1 VRWASSVASET
12 LAGKAASELRRYPFV
27 WLSLASASLMNKLL
41 PKKRWHY
48 LLLGALFLAG
58 IGTLFSTRFLA
69 RDRKPVALNAML
81 LQMRSDPA
89 LWTVTERDVS
99 ILILDIQRNNVAG
112 LAIAPSG
119 MFVST
124 RAGNRYF
131 VSDNAGKL
139 SSLALTYYQK
149 GQTDAFPLAV
159 VSEDIRSTGG
169 WHMDLGLLLTIA
181 FLSALGVQAFRANR
195 GNGFGFS
202 QTESS
207 VVTFEDVIGAEEAK
221 SALMDIKSYLKAPKD
236 FTALGARAPKGVLL
250 SGPPG
255 TGKTQLAKAL
265 AGECKVHFIPATG
278 GDFTAMFVGL
288 GSMRVKSLFRKAR
301 KHAPCIVFIDEID
314 GVGRRTTTETG
325 GASEAEG
332 NRIINQIL
340 AEVDGFNSSSGVIV
354 IGATNFPDAVDPALL
369 REGRFDRKIQLKLP
383 ALADREALFRLYAKK
398 VKTVGELGYA
408 RLARLT
414 TGLTPAAIA
423 YVVNHAALI
432 SARNQQRDV
441 PMANFIEAIEVCR
454 MGEVNGSSS
463 ALTES
468 ERERVAV
475 HEAGH
480 ALIAQVM
487 NVGRVE
493 KVTILSRGGALGVTL
508 VTQTEDKQ
516 LHLKSELQN
525 RIQML
530 LAGRAAELIT
540 YDDASSGAASDLKEA
555 SRIALSMV
563 ATLGLSDKGTL
574 FSLDALSVLDLKPD
588 ATIAVAQAE
597 TILAAQHQRCL
608 ATLRQ
613 LHGALLELTA
623 KLVEHETVDGE
634 EVARAIANARTAGT
648 KGLNDATCTQQGTA

>member
-1 VRWASSVASET
+1 MDR
-12 LAGKAASELRRYPFV
+12 
-27 WLSLASASLMNKLL
+27 LL
-41 PKKRWHY
+41 PKKQWHY
-48 LLLGALFLAG
+48 LILGALLLAALG
-58 IGTLFSTRFLA
+58 AVFSTKLLA
-69 RDRKPVALNAML
+69 RAQKPVALNAML
-81 LQMRSDPA
+81 LQMRSDPS
-89 LWTVTERDVS
+89 LWTITERDVS
-99 ILILDIQRNNVAG
+99 ILILDIQSNNVAG
-112 LAIAPSG
+112 LAIEPSG

-124 RAGNRYF
+124 RTGHRYF

-139 SSLALTYYQK
+139 SGLALTYYQK

-159 VSEDIRSTGG
+159 VSEDIRNANG
-169 WHMDLGLLLTIA
+169 WHLDLGLLLTIA
-181 FLSALGVQAFRANR
+181 LLSALGIQAFRVYR
-195 GNGFGFS
+195 GTGFGFS
-202 QTESS
+202 QTGAI
-207 VVTFEDVIGAEEAK
+207 VTFEDVIGAGEAK
-221 SALMDIKSYLKAPKD
+221 LALMDIKSYLRDPKA
-236 FTALGARAPKGVLL
+236 FTALGARPPKGVLL

-278 GDFTAMFVGL
+278 GDFTAMFLGL

-340 AEVDGFNSSSGVIV
+340 AEIDGFNSSSGVIV
-354 IGATNFPDAVDPALL
+354 IGATNFPDAVDAALL

-398 VKTVGELGYA
+398 VRTAGELGYA

-432 SARNQQRDV
+432 SARNGKLDV
-441 PMANFIEAIEVCR
+441 PMANFIEAIDVCR
-454 MGEVNGSSS
+454 MGEVNGSS
-463 ALTES
+463 AVLTEG

-480 ALIAQVM
+480 ALIAQVLK
-487 NVGRVE
+487 VGRVE
-493 KVTILSRGGALGVTL
+493 KVTILARGGALGVTL

-530 LAGRAAELIT
+530 LGGRGAELIV
-540 YDDASSGAASDLKEA
+540 YNDASSGAASDLKEA
-555 SRIALSMV
+555 SRLALSMV
-563 ATLGLSDKGTL
+563 ATLGLSDQGTL
-574 FSLDALSVLDLKPD
+574 FSLDALSELHLKPD
-588 ATIAVAQAE
+588 TTVALAQAE
-597 TILAAQHQRCL
+597 SILTTQNEQCL
-608 ATLRQ
+608 ATLRE
-613 LHGALLELTA
+613 LRGALVELTE
-623 KLVEHETVDGE
+623 KLVEHETLDGE
-634 EVARAIANARTAGT
+634 EVAQAISNARTADKET
-648 KGLNDATCTQQGTA
+648 EGLRTVLPSS

>member
-1 VRWASSVASET
+1 
-12 LAGKAASELRRYPFV
+12 
-27 WLSLASASLMNKLL
+27 MNKLL

-48 LLLGALFLAG
+48 LILGALLLAG
-58 IGTLFSTRFLA
+58 MGAVFSTRFFAGA
-69 RDRKPVALNAML
+69 RKSVALNAML

-99 ILILDIQRNNVAG
+99 ILILDIQKNNVAG

-124 RAGNRYF
+124 RVGQRYF

-139 SSLALTYYQK
+139 SGLALTYYQK

-159 VSEDIRSTGG
+159 VSEDIRSANG
-169 WHMDLGLLLTIA
+169 WHLDLALLLTIA
-181 FLSALGVQAFRANR
+181 LFLALGIQAFRVYR

-202 QTESS
+202 QTES
-207 VVTFEDVIGAEEAK
+207 VVTFEDVIGAAEAK
-221 SALMDIKSYLKAPKD
+221 SALMDIKSYLKDPKA
-236 FTALGARAPKGVLL
+236 FTALGARPPKGVLL

-301 KHAPCIVFIDEID
+301 KHAPCIVFVDEID
-314 GVGRRTTTETG
+314 GVGRRTTTDTG

-340 AEVDGFNSSSGVIV
+340 AEIDGFNSSSGVIV
-354 IGATNFPDAVDPALL
+354 IGATNFPDAVDAALL

-432 SARNQQRDV
+432 SARNEQLDV

-463 ALTES
+463 ALTEG

-480 ALIAQVM
+480 AIIAKVM

-508 VTQTEDKQ
+508 VTQAEDKQ

-530 LAGRAAELIT
+530 LGGRAAELIT

-555 SRIALSMV
+555 SRLALSMV
-563 ATLGLSDKGTL
+563 ATLGLSDKDTL
-574 FSLDALSVLDLKPD
+574 FSMDALSELHLKPD
-588 ATIAVAQAE
+588 TTIAVAQAE
-597 TILAAQHQRCL
+597 SILATQNEQCL
-608 ATLRQ
+608 ATLRE
-613 LHGALLELTA
+613 LRGALVELTGR
-623 KLVEHETVDGE
+623 LVERETLDGE
-634 EVARAIANARTAGT
+634 EVARAISNARAASKKTE
-648 KGLNDATCTQQGTA
+648 GLSRAPGVQ

>member
-1 VRWASSVASET
+1 
-12 LAGKAASELRRYPFV
+12 
-27 WLSLASASLMNKLL
+27 MNKLL
-41 PKKRWHY
+41 PKKQWHY
-48 LLLGALFLAG
+48 LILGALLLAG
-58 IGTLFSTRFLA
+58 MGAVFSTRFLA
-69 RDRKPVALNAML
+69 RAQNPVALNAML

-124 RAGNRYF
+124 RVGHRYF
-131 VSDNAGKL
+131 ISDNAGKL
-139 SSLALTYYQK
+139 SGLALTYYQK

-159 VSEDIRSTGG
+159 VSEDIRNANG
-169 WHMDLGLLLTIA
+169 WHLDLGLLLTIA
-181 FLSALGVQAFRANR
+181 LFSALGIQAFRVYR

-202 QTESS
+202 QTES
-207 VVTFEDVIGAEEAK
+207 VVTFEDVIGAAEAK
-221 SALMDIKSYLKAPKD
+221 SALMDIKSYLKDPKE
-236 FTALGARAPKGVLL
+236 FTALGARPPKGVLL

-314 GVGRRTTTETG
+314 GVDRRTNTDTG

-340 AEVDGFNSSSGVIV
+340 AEIDGFNSSSGVIV

-383 ALADREALFRLYAKK
+383 ALVDREALFRLYAKK

-432 SARNQQRDV
+432 SARNEQLDV

-463 ALTES
+463 ALTEG

-480 ALIAQVM
+480 AIIAQVM

-508 VTQTEDKQ
+508 ITQTEDKQ

-530 LAGRAAELIT
+530 LGGRAAELIT
-540 YDDASSGAASDLKEA
+540 YGEASSGAASDLKEA
-555 SRIALSMV
+555 SRLALSMV

-574 FSLDALSVLDLKPD
+574 FSLDALSALHLKPD
-588 ATIAVAQAE
+588 ATVAVAQAE
-597 TILAAQHQRCL
+597 SILATQNEQCL
-608 ATLRQ
+608 TTLRE
-613 LHGALLELTA
+613 LHGALVELTE
-623 KLVEHETVDGE
+623 KLVEHETLDGE
-634 EVARAIANARTAGT
+634 EVAQAISNARTAGKKT
-648 KGLNDATCTQQGTA
+648 EGLSRASGVQ